1 VLTSCALYHEEFGW
15 DETFEALVA
24 VILGKFE
31 KQHGGR
37 ERCWIAESTG
47 EFAGCVFLMEQ
58 SETVA
63 RLRCLLVEP
72 KARGL
77 GLGTQLVQECVD
89 FARQAG
95 YAKLVLWTNDVLHSA
110 RHIYQR
116 AGFKLTEEKPHHSF
130 GHDLVGQTWELDLK
144 GA

>member
-1 VLTSCALYHEEFGW
+1 
-15 DETFEALVA
+15 
-24 VILGKFE
+24 
-31 KQHGGR
+31 
-37 ERCWIAESTG
+37 
-47 EFAGCVFLMEQ
+47 VFLMEQ